1 MAIDE
6 KMIEGFA
13 QAALPEP
20 DLFIVSVKVSDS
32 PVRPKITVL
41 ADGDQG
47 ITIDQCAQISR
58 RVSKRIEET
67 YGEEFSYVIEV
78 SSPGVDFPLTSERHY
93 RKNMGRMVK
102 LTFAEG
108 KEKTGE
114 IKDVLEDGIL
124 FAEEVKVKHKI
135 SVQEPVHVAYNDIVK
150 AQIVISFK

>member
-1 MAIDE
+1 MALEEI
-6 KMIEGFA
+6 IIQGYA

-32 PVRPKITVL
+32 PVRPKVTIL

-47 ITIDQCAQISR
+47 ISIDQCATISR
-58 RVSKRIEET
+58 KVAKRIEET
-67 YGEEFSYVIEV
+67 YGEEISYVIEV

-93 RKNMGRMVK
+93 RKNVGRMVK

-108 KEKTGE
+108 VEKTGE
-114 IKDVLEDGIL
+114 ITEVQPEGIL
-124 FAEEVKVKHKI
+124 FSEEVKVKHKK
-135 SVQEPVHVAYNDIVK
+135 SMLEPVYVAYSDIVK